1 MLSHLVKECGPKN
14 WSQIAGKLNGRIG
27 KQCRERWYNHLDP
40 EINKNPWTPV
50 EDSVIISAHK
60 SIGNKWADIAKMLV
74 GRPSNAIKNHWNSTL
89 KRKINP
95 HSSESS
101 VAHES
106 GTSDEDNDSGIDS
119 VVSFEEKGKKRRKTL
134 TKVEPKGLNRSIK
147 REATIE
153 SIRPLKFDE
162 GIYPNSNYLNLG
174 ESNSSTGLF
183 GSIEIPMIEPSILFE
198 DFGYYDGSLSLMNNE
213 NEIMSPIRPQAPQH
227 PQYNNNQLHH
237 VLSTHELMN
246 QQRNVAN
253 HFPVYPSSFTHVQQQ
268 HHQQHQLQQYLRSDE
283 EHYQSPHLNVKYD
296 NSQQSSSSFHDS
308 HNYYANLPSGD
319 SNNSFPEL
327 EYFSAAS
334 AELLDSNSQQR
345 MYDSNWSV
353 AV

>member
-1 MLSHLVKECGPKN
+1 MLSQLVKECGPKN

-40 EINKNPWTPV
+40 EINKNPWTPG

-95 HSSESS
+95 SEPSI
-101 VAHES
+101 AHES

-119 VVSFEEKGKKRRKTL
+119 VVSFEEKGKKRRKTF
-134 TKVEPKGLNRSIK
+134 TKVESKGMNRSVQ

-153 SIRPLKFDE
+153 SIRPLKYDE
-162 GIYPNSNYLNLG
+162 VQHNSNYLNLG
-174 ESNSSTGLF
+174 ESNSSSALF

-213 NEIMSPIRPQAPQH
+213 NEIMSPIRTQASQQLQNPH
-227 PQYNNNQLHH
+227 YNNNQLHQ
-237 VLSTHELMN
+237 VLSNHELMN
-246 QQRNVAN
+246 QRNHAN
-253 HFPVYPSSFTHVQQQ
+253 HFQIYPSSYAHIQQQQQQ
-268 HHQQHQLQQYLRSDE
+268 HHHQQQYLRSEE
-283 EHYQSPHLNVKYD
+283 EHYHSPHLNVKYD
-296 NSQQSSSSFHDS
+296 NLQQSSLHDS

-334 AELLDSNSQQR
+334 ADLLDSNSQQR
-345 MYDSNWSV
+345 MYDPNWSV